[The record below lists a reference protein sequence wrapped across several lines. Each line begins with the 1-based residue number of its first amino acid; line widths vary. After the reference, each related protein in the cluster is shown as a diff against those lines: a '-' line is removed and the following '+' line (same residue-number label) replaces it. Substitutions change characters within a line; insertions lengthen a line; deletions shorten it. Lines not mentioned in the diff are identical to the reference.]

1 MSTASR
7 RPRIPLF
14 FAIGI
19 GLSLL
24 MAGFKALVAALAE
37 TYLYP
42 VPWLGGF
49 LRSIELVEISNI
61 LIFALLSGGIGAAT
75 LLLPRHW
82 NRWAKAALLIV
93 VSPFVFNASYWMQ
106 QHLWIQRVAN
116 RANISYQEAHQ
127 ITDNFLQRDTGIGG
141 FWGFYAYSTEVSEL
155 PTHRDSLESQQVSSP
170 GQALVNELKSYNDP
184 RANLAAAVFS
194 RVGWFIRLM
203 YISIAGLTG
212 LIYYVQGR
220 DWAEAKRPDDDDDLP
235 KNSPKSP
242 LKNSPKN
249 SPVRPRPPSQDS

>member
-1 MSTASR
+1 MSTVPR

-24 MAGFKALVAALAE
+24 MAVFKAVVAALAE
-37 TYLYP
+37 AYLYS

-61 LIFALLSGGIGAAT
+61 LVFACLSAGIGAAT

-82 NRWAKAALLIV
+82 NPWAKAALLIV
-93 VSPFVFNASYWMQ
+93 VSPFVFSASYWMQ
-106 QHLWIQRVAN
+106 QHLWIQRVAKQ
-116 RANISYQEAHQ
+116 ANISYPEAHQ
-127 ITDNFLQRDTGIGG
+127 ITDRFLQRGTGSGG

-155 PTHRDSLESQQVSSP
+155 PTHRDSLESEEVSSP
-170 GQALVNELKSYNDP
+170 GQALVKELKSYNDP

-235 KNSPKSP
+235 KNLPTKSP

-249 SPVRPRPPSQDS
+249 SPVRPRPPT